1 MKLPTLNV
9 DLAVNTKNFKRDLE
23 NLQTAT
29 GKAIGADKA
38 GKGVGASA
46 MNLLGG
52 VSGLGAVGGPISA
65 GYSAFKF
72 AIDGSEK
79 ILMSFADSVEN
90 GKSAMEQFKLTGSTA
105 GTGLS
110 KTAAEKLA
118 AGTDLANQFKDASS
132 GWIDSFWAAGMDDQA
147 KLGGALGLGT
157 DIMHG
162 LLAGTKA
169 GVAGLGSILGG
180 GGADYTESVMSDTW
194 QQSYATAPKPKT
206 DAERILE
213 LNTKVLRENLS

>member
-29 GKAIGADKA
+29 SKAIGADKA

-46 MNLLGG
+46 MNLIGG
-52 VSGLGAVGGPISA
+52 AAGLGAIGGPISA

-72 AIDGSEK
+72 ALDGSEK
-79 ILMSFADSVEN
+79 ILMSFAESVAN
-90 GKSAMEQFKLTGSTA
+90 GKTALEQYAKTGSTA

-110 KTAAEKLA
+110 LEAAQKLA
-118 AGTDLANQFKDASS
+118 AGDQLANQFKDASS
-132 GWIDSFWAAGMDDQA
+132 GWIDSFWAAGMDQNGQ
-147 KLGGALGLGT
+147 LGGVLGLGT
-157 DIMHG
+157 DVMHG

-169 GVAGLGSILGG
+169 GVAGLGAILGG
-180 GGADYTESVMSDTW
+180 GDQMYTEGVVADTW
-194 QQSYATAPKPKT
+194 NQSYAVAPKPPT
-206 DAERILE
+206 DAERILA